1 MEKYSTSNIQQPT
14 SLGRGASACR
24 YIGCRVLIV
33 CCWSF
38 ALLGHCPS
46 LFGSIN
52 EVAFPD
58 DSPPQILTGQNAR
71 ELYNFGTQQLRA
83 GKLGDAEMLLQ
94 ASIAKQDGLVQPVA
108 LFNLGDVRFAQG
120 DEVLKKSPPAGAITR
135 RNQAAAGAGA
145 VAIQNAENAL
155 AGDDVQQMV
164 QAYLAGRGARKEM
177 RAALAAV
184 QHAMEAHGKTLVK
197 WQRALNDFKSAAELN
212 PADTN
217 AVRNAEIVEQAIA
230 KLVDSLREMQQ
241 SAQGLGQT
249 QSQLGDLLK
258 QLKGRIPGANM
269 PPGAPG
275 EGDDEEEGDGK
286 GMSPEALAGLK
297 ESATGD
303 GQEMDLN
310 ISPEQAGQMLGGI
323 QSGGKLLP
331 MGQGENGK
339 PKDRSGRN
347 W

>member
-1 MEKYSTSNIQQPT
+1 MEKHSTSNIQQPT
-14 SLGRGASACR
+14 SIGRGVSAHR
-24 YIGCRVLIV
+24 YLGCRMLVV
-33 CCWSF
+33 GCWLF
-38 ALLGHCPS
+38 ALLGYCPS
-46 LFGSIN
+46 LFGSTN
-52 EVAFPD
+52 EITFPD

-94 ASIAKQDGLVQPVA
+94 ASIAKQDGLVQPAA
-108 LFNLGDVRFAQG
+108 LFNLGYVRFAQG
-120 DEVLKKSPPAGAITR
+120 NEALKKSPPAEAITR
-135 RNQAAAGAGA
+135 RNQTAAGAGA
-145 VAIQNAENAL
+145 EAIQNAENAL
-155 AGDDVQQMV
+155 VGDDVQQMV
-164 QAYLAGRGARKEM
+164 HAYLAGHGARKEM
-177 RAALAAV
+177 RAALVAV
-184 QHAMEAHGKTLVK
+184 QHAMEAHGKTLAK

-217 AVRNAEIVEQAIA
+217 AVRNAEIVADVIA
-230 KLVDSLREMQQ
+230 RLVDSMRQIQQ
-241 SAQGLGQT
+241 SAKGLGQT